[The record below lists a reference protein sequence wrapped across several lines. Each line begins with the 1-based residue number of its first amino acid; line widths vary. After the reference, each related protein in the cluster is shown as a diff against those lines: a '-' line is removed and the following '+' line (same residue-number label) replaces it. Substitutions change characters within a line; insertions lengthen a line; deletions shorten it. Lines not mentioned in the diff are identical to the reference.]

1 MRPIKIAP
9 SILSADFSR
18 LKDEIQA
25 VEAAGADWLH
35 VDVMDGHF
43 VPNITI
49 GPVVVEWV
57 RKVTT
62 IPIDVHLMI
71 TDPDTYAPE
80 FIKVGADWVSV
91 HPETCRPNPRATLNK
106 IRELGARPSLAVNP
120 DVPLSNVEDY
130 LTDIDMLLMMTVF
143 PGFGGQAFIPDVLP
157 KIEEARRLIDQKNLS
172 ILIEVDGG
180 IKVDNI
186 AEVVSAGGEVIVSG
200 SGIFKTPNYAETIR
214 QMRKAVGQPKLVRT
228 AILFKRYM
236 LTIAKIESF
245 DPPSSIF
252 DIRRTCCVLVFG
264 MLVCADRGVAQLGRA
279 HGSGP

>member
-71 TDPDTYAPE
+71 TDPDKYAPE
-80 FIKVGADWVSV
+80 FIKVGANWVSV
-91 HPETCRPNPRATLNK
+91 HPETCRPHPRATLDK
-106 IRELGARPSLAVNP
+106 IRKLGARPSLAVNP
-120 DVPLSNVEDY
+120 DVPLSKVEDY

-157 KIEEARRLIDQKNLS
+157 KIEEARKLLDHRKLS
-172 ILIEVDGG
+172 VLIEVDGG

-186 AEVVSAGGEVIVSG
+186 QRVVNAGGEVIVSG
-200 SGIFKTPNYAETIR
+200 SGIFKTPDYGGTIR
-214 QMRKAVGQPKLVRT
+214 QMRQAVGQ
-228 AILFKRYM
+228 A
-236 LTIAKIESF
+236 
-245 DPPSSIF
+245 
-252 DIRRTCCVLVFG
+252 
-264 MLVCADRGVAQLGRA
+264 
-279 HGSGP
+279 

>member
-1 MRPIKIAP
+1 MHFVKIAP

-25 VEAAGADWLH
+25 VESAGADWLH

-62 IPIDVHLMI
+62 VPVDVHLMI
-71 TDPDTYAPE
+71 TDPDKYAPE
-80 FIKVGADWVSV
+80 FIKAGADWVSV

-106 IRELGARPSLAVNP
+106 IRELGARPSIVVNP
-120 DVPLSNVEDY
+120 DVPLSDVEDY
-130 LTDIDMLLMMTVF
+130 FIDIDMLLMMTVF

-157 KIEEARRLIDQKNLS
+157 KIEAARRLIEQKNLS

-186 AEVVSAGGEVIVSG
+186 ERVVSAGGEVIVSG
-200 SGIFKTPNYAETIR
+200 SGIFKTIDYADTIR
-214 QMRKAVGQPKLVRT
+214 QMRKAVG
-228 AILFKRYM
+228 
-236 LTIAKIESF
+236 
-245 DPPSSIF
+245 
-252 DIRRTCCVLVFG
+252 G
-264 MLVCADRGVAQLGRA
+264 
-279 HGSGP
+279 

>member
-25 VEAAGADWLH
+25 VEAAGADFLH

-62 IPIDVHLMI
+62 IAVDVHLMI
-71 TDPDTYAPE
+71 TDPDKYAPE
-80 FIKVGADWVSV
+80 FIKAGADWISV

-106 IRELGARPSLAVNP
+106 IRELGAKPSIAVNP
-120 DVPLSNVEDY
+120 DVPLSDVDDY
-130 LTDIDMLLMMTVF
+130 FVDIEMLLMMTVF

-157 KIEEARRLIDQKNLS
+157 KIEEARRLIDQKKLS

-186 AEVVSAGGEVIVSG
+186 ERVVSAGGEVIVSG
-200 SGIFKTPNYAETIR
+200 SGIFKTPNYNETIR
-214 QMRKAVGQPKLVRT
+214 QMRQATGQL
-228 AILFKRYM
+228 
-236 LTIAKIESF
+236 
-245 DPPSSIF
+245 
-252 DIRRTCCVLVFG
+252 
-264 MLVCADRGVAQLGRA
+264 
-279 HGSGP
+279 